1 MSSLVL
7 RPTHRPAARGTVPK
21 LMLAAAASL
30 AVPAVAHADI
40 PFNPNIVADV
50 AEQVTPAVVNI
61 TTRRDRRQQAM
72 PPGFREF
79 FGRRGRVPP
88 QMGAG
93 SGVIISA
100 DGEIVTNN
108 HVVEGAD
115 EITVTFADNREYRAK
130 LIGAD
135 KSSDLAF
142 LKIDAKNLPHL
153 KFGNSQ
159 SLRLG
164 EFVLAVGNPFGV
176 GQTVTMG
183 IVSAKGRANM
193 GIVDYEDF
201 IQTDASI
208 NPGNSGGALV
218 NLRGELVGINTA
230 ILSRSG
236 GAQGI
241 GFAVPSTMV
250 QPIRQQIA
258 KHGRVR
264 RGWLGVSIQDLTPD
278 LAQSLSLKRNDGVV
292 VTDVLKGGPASKS
305 DVATGDVIVAIDDRP
320 TRNSA
325 QLRNRVAL
333 TRPGSKTKLDIFR
346 EGKRKNVYVTLDE
359 KEEDGAVARA
369 SRDSDDLLG
378 GVQLVPLD
386 AAIRRRLD
394 IPARVSGLLVADVEP
409 GSPADRANL
418 APNDVIVEVNR
429 RPVKSMSDLNSRVKK
444 SDNRILLRVYRGG
457 GLRFVV
463 LRRPR

>member
-1 MSSLVL
+1 MSPFNL
-7 RPTHRPAARGTVPK
+7 RPTTRLTLKGTVPK
-21 LMLAAAASL
+21 FMLIAAATMA
-30 AVPAVAHADI
+30 APAVARADI
-40 PFNPNIVADV
+40 PFNPNIVADI

-61 TTRRDRRQQAM
+61 TTRRDRRQPM

-79 FGRRGRVPP
+79 FGRQGRLPP

-115 EITVTFADNREYRAK
+115 EITVTFADKREFRAK
-130 LIGAD
+130 LVGAD

-142 LKIDAKNLPHL
+142 LKIEAKGLPFL
-153 KFGNSQ
+153 KFGQSQ
-159 SLRLG
+159 QLRLG
-164 EFVLAVGNPFGV
+164 EFVLAIGNPFGV

-193 GIVDYEDF
+193 GIVEYEDF

-250 QPIRQQIA
+250 RPIREQIA
-258 KHGRVR
+258 KFGRVR
-264 RGWLGVSIQDLTPD
+264 RGWLGVGIQDLTPD
-278 LAQSLSLKRNDGVV
+278 LARTLSMQKIDGVV
-292 VTDVLKGGPASKS
+292 VTEVISGGPASKS
-305 DVATGDVIVAIDDRP
+305 DLTAGDVIVALNDRP
-320 TRNSA
+320 TASTA
-325 QLRNRVAL
+325 QLRNRIAL
-333 TRPGSKTKLDIFR
+333 TRPGSRAKLDVVR
-346 EGKRKNVYVTLDE
+346 EGKKKNVFVTLDE
-359 KEEDGAVARA
+359 KEEEGAVARA
-369 SRDSDDLLG
+369 NRDTDDLLG
-378 GVQLVPLD
+378 GVQLMPIDSDL
-386 AAIRRRLD
+386 RRRMR
-394 IPARVSGLLVADVEP
+394 IPARVKGLFVADVEP

-418 APNDVIVEVNR
+418 ARNDIIVEVNR
-429 RPVKSMSDLNSRVKK
+429 RPIESTKALRKLLKKNEDRV
-444 SDNRILLRVYRGG
+444 LLRVYRGG

-463 LRRPR
+463 IRR